1 MVKMCNLGIPD
12 AGLRVVK
19 FEQQD
24 YSALN
29 DYYNKYLESNSEINK
44 EEKISEEQEVK
55 KEVESLIF
63 DAQKIIDDFKETH
76 DLVSIEEIKPEDEE
90 VINFSQSSKEVD
102 EVINTNIK
110 KGESEE
116 MAIKKELDNKE
127 VVEEEVTTP
136 VNFEEGTEAK
146 TEPEKVEEE
155 AKEPEKVEEEAK
167 KEECLN
173 NEEKPEDKIEESC
186 GKENC
191 EKQVC
196 EDNDPDDKDDVD
208 DDKDDKDDDDDN
220 QPVNQEKEVC
230 ENIDMSKADRKT
242 FQARIATLENNLK
255 AVKAELKVAAPFKAL
270 YEEACAKIAEL
281 EAYKEDVELDKLRVE
296 KQNYA
301 DTCNFNALEDEDK
314 EKVQEQIDDYKVSV
328 YDFKAFMADVLKR
341 YSRKQVYSNME
352 KIISYFS
359 MDNEVKKADEIDL
372 PSDKNQAERILDK
385 YSDVL

>member
-63 DAQKIIDDFKETH
+63 DAQKIIDDFKKTH
-76 DLVSIEEIKPEDEE
+76 DLVSIEEIKLEDEE

-173 NEEKPEDKIEESC
+173 NEEKPEEDKIEESC

-196 EDNDPDDKDDVD
+196 EDNDPDDKDDAD
-208 DDKDDKDDDDDN
+208 DDKDDKDDDDN

>member
-63 DAQKIIDDFKETH
+63 DAQKIIDDFKKTH

>member
-63 DAQKIIDDFKETH
+63 DAQKIIDDFKKTH

-196 EDNDPDDKDDVD
+196 EDNDPDDKDDAD
-208 DDKDDKDDDDDN
+208 DDKDDKDDDDN